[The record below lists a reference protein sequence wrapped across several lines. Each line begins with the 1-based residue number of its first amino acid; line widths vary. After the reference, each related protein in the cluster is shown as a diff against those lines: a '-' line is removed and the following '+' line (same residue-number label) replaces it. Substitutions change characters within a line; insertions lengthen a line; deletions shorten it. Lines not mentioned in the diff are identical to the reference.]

1 MEHGATK
8 GVRTIARVIERI
20 VQWVTPV
27 FGDWGLLLIFLA
39 TFLETSALLGL
50 IVPGETIVIL
60 GGILANP
67 TFRTEFAGA
76 GSLNVTLQQVIIVS
90 IVGVIA
96 GDQVGYVLGRVAG
109 RRLARRWKR
118 LLRPE
123 RIAAAE
129 AYYRQHGGKTVF
141 LGRFTPF
148 LRSLGAMVAGMS
160 RMSYWRFTLWD
171 LAGALVWGTGIP
183 LVGYVFGRYGTSSIK
198 TIDGFL
204 KAPGFALL
212 ALAAL
217 GAFIYMRR
225 RRRDRNRES
234 DSWSAPTESD
244 PRAVARPDSPTE

>member
-1 MEHGATK
+1 MKRGA
-8 GVRTIARVIERI
+8 GNEVRTISNVIERI

-39 TFLETSALLGL
+39 TFLETSAFLGL
-50 IVPGETIVIL
+50 VVPGETIVIL

-67 TFRTEFAGA
+67 TFRTEFVEAG
-76 GSLNVTLQQVIIVS
+76 TLDISIQQVIVVA
-90 IVGVIA
+90 IVGVVM
-96 GDQVGYVLGRVAG
+96 GDQVGYLLGRFAG

-171 LAGALVWGTGIP
+171 LAGALLWGVGIP

-198 TIDGFL
+198 AIDRAL
-204 KAPGFALL
+204 KGPGIVLL
-212 ALAAL
+212 ALVVV
-217 GAFIYMRR
+217 GIVIYVRR
-225 RRRDRNRES
+225 RRREREKEADTWTTPAAAKGADRPVPPS
-234 DSWSAPTESD
+234 D
-244 PRAVARPDSPTE
+244 V

>member
-1 MEHGATK
+1 MKRDARNE
-8 GVRTIARVIERI
+8 VRTISGVIERI

-39 TFLETSALLGL
+39 TFLETSAFLGL
-50 IVPGETIVIL
+50 VVPGETIVIL

-67 TFRTEFAGA
+67 TFRTEFVEAG
-76 GSLNVTLQQVIIVS
+76 TLDITIQQVILVS
-90 IVGVIA
+90 IVGVVL
-96 GDQVGYVLGRVAG
+96 GDQVGYVLGRFAG

-171 LAGALVWGTGIP
+171 LAGAVLWGIGIP

-198 TIDGFL
+198 AIDRAL
-204 KAPGFALL
+204 KGPGMVLL
-212 ALAAL
+212 ALAVV
-217 GAFIYMRR
+217 GIVIYIRR
-225 RRRDRNRES
+225 RRREREKEA
-234 DSWSAPTESD
+234 DAWAAPTAAQPAD
-244 PRAVARPDSPTE
+244 RPVPPADV

>member
-1 MEHGATK
+1 M
-8 GVRTIARVIERI
+8 IER
-20 VQWVTPV
+20 VVHWVTPV

-39 TFLETSALLGL
+39 TFLETSAFLGL
-50 IVPGETIVIL
+50 VVPGETIVIL

-67 TFRTEFAGA
+67 TFRTEFVEAGT
-76 GSLNVTLQQVIIVS
+76 LDITLQQVIVVA

-96 GDQVGYVLGRVAG
+96 GDQVGYVIGRVGG

-171 LAGALVWGTGIP
+171 LAGALLWGVGIP
-183 LVGYVFGRYGTSSIK
+183 LVGYVFGRYGTASIK
-198 TIDGFL
+198 AIDRAL
-204 KAPGFALL
+204 KGPGVVLL
-212 ALAAL
+212 AIAVI
-217 GAFIYMRR
+217 GIVIYVRR
-225 RRRDRNRES
+225 RRRERDREA
-234 DSWSAPTESD
+234 DAWSAPAPNSAPNSAPAPD
-244 PRAVARPDSPTE
+244 RPVPPADA